1 MAASRAKILVVDDTK
16 TNIEVLEG
24 ILSPSYDIYVALNG
38 IKALELVHKVKP
50 DLVLLDV
57 MMPGMDGYETLR
69 RIKAMPESEDLPVI
83 FLTAKSDT
91 QSEKDGLS
99 LGAVDYIAKPFT
111 PELVVFRVQNQLKFK
126 RHRDILDSQV
136 KDKTKSLR
144 QTLKIM
150 LTSLAALAEYRD
162 NETGMHIRR
171 TQMIVHRLAKVLS
184 NHPKF
189 RHLISSPDIV
199 EFFATAAPLHDIG
212 KVGIQDAILR
222 KPGRLTDEEMKQ
234 MQIHT
239 TLGHEVLM
247 QAIKDLEDDD
257 NMGDGRQ
264 MIQIAAN
271 IALSHHERWDGTG
284 YPNKLKGDEIP
295 VCARLMAVADVYDA
309 LVSPRI
315 YKRAWSHEQAI
326 AELKKEAGSH
336 FDPDVVEALCSFE
349 ADLPAMYK
357 GFEDRSENVNGNNPF

>member
-1 MAASRAKILVVDDTK
+1 MASMRPKILVVDDTK

-38 IKALELVHKVKP
+38 VKALDLVHKVKP

-69 RIKAMPESEDLPVI
+69 RIKSMPESEDLPVI
-83 FLTAKSDT
+83 FLTAKSDS
-91 QSEKDGLS
+91 QSEKEGLA

-126 RHRDILDSQV
+126 RRRDVLDTQV

-171 TQMIVHRLAKVLS
+171 TQMLVHRLAQVLS
-184 NHPKF
+184 KHPKF
-189 RHLISSPDIV
+189 SPIITSPEVV
-199 EFFATAAPLHDIG
+199 EFYATAAPLHDIG
-212 KVGIQDAILR
+212 KVGIQDSILR

-234 MQIHT
+234 MQVHT
-239 TLGHEVLM
+239 TLGHEVLQ
-247 QAIKDLEDDD
+247 QAIRDLKDDD
-257 NMGDGRQ
+257 NMGEGRQ

-271 IALSHHERWDGTG
+271 IALSHHERYDGSG
-284 YPNKLKGDEIP
+284 YPNGLKGDEIP
-295 VCARLMAVADVYDA
+295 VSARLMAVADVYDA

-315 YKRAWSHEQAI
+315 YKKAWTHEQAME
-326 AELKKEAGSH
+326 ELKKEAGTH
-336 FDPDVVEALCSFE
+336 FDPDVVEALTTF
-349 ADLPAMYK
+349 ADELPQMYK
-357 GFEDRSENVNGNNPF
+357 AFENEEVGDGDKSL

>member
-1 MAASRAKILVVDDTK
+1 MPAMRPKILVVDDTK

-24 ILSPSYDIYVALNG
+24 ILSPNYDIYVALNG
-38 IKALELVHKVKP
+38 IKALDLVHKVKP

-69 RIKAMPESEDLPVI
+69 RIKSMPESEDLPVI
-83 FLTAKSDT
+83 FLTAKSDSL
-91 QSEKDGLS
+91 SEKEGLS
-99 LGAVDYIAKPFT
+99 LGAVDYIAKPFS
-111 PELVVFRVQNQLKFK
+111 PELVVYRVQNQLKFK

-144 QTLKIM
+144 QTLKVM

-171 TQMIVHRLAKVLS
+171 TQMIVHRLAQVLS
-184 NHPKF
+184 KHPKF
-189 RHLISSPDIV
+189 REIISSPDVV
-199 EFFATAAPLHDIG
+199 EYYATAAPLHDIG

-222 KPGRLTDEEMKQ
+222 KPGRLTDDEMRQ
-234 MQIHT
+234 MQVHT

-247 QAIKDLEDDD
+247 QAIKDLKDDD
-257 NMGDGRQ
+257 NMGEGRQ
-264 MIQIAAN
+264 MIKIAAN

-284 YPNKLKGDEIP
+284 YPNKLKGEEIP
-295 VCARLMAVADVYDA
+295 VSARLMAVADVYDA
-309 LVSPRI
+309 LVSPRV
-315 YKRAWSHEQAI
+315 YKQAWTHDAAI
-326 AELKKEAGSH
+326 QELKKESGTH

-349 ADLPAMYK
+349 SELPEMYK
-357 GFEDRSENVNGNNPF
+357 AFVDHPENADGENAN

>member
-1 MAASRAKILVVDDTK
+1 MAARLKILVVDDTK

-38 IKALELVHKVKP
+38 VKALELVHKIKP

-69 RIKAMPESEDLPVI
+69 RIKSMPESEDLPVI

-91 QSEKDGLS
+91 QSEKDGLA

-126 RHRDILDSQV
+126 HHRDVLDAQV

-171 TQMIVHRLAKVLS
+171 TQMIVQRLAEILS
-184 NHPKF
+184 KHPRFKDV
-189 RHLISSPDIV
+189 ITSPEVV

-212 KVGIQDAILR
+212 KVGIQDAILH
-222 KPGRLTDEEMKQ
+222 KPGRLNDEEMKQ

-239 TLGHEVLM
+239 SLGYEVLQ
-247 QAIKDLEDDD
+247 QAIKDLKDDD
-257 NMGDGRQ
+257 NMGEGRQ

-284 YPNKLKGDEIP
+284 YPNKLKGDAIP

-315 YKRAWSHEQAI
+315 YKQAWPHEKAI
-326 AELKKEAGSH
+326 AEIKSEAGSH
-336 FDPDVVEALCSFE
+336 FDPDVVEALLTFE
-349 ADLPAMYK
+349 ADLPDMYK
-357 GFEDRSENVNGNNPF
+357 DFENAEEGNGAKSF